1 MDQKLVIMYHLQ
13 YFYCWERIRQLTD
26 RQMSVSDLPFPHGA
40 YSSWVQDD
48 ILDASICDTQ
58 ANIVV
63 KPLTARNLILLKVV

>member
-1 MDQKLVIMYHLQ
+1 MLRCCMDQKLVIMYHLQ
-13 YFYCWERIRQLTD
+13 YFYCWE